1 MSKTIKEVADILGCS
16 VQAVYNR
23 LEKDFKPYLKIENG
37 KKRIDDKVLEYLN
50 KDNFSNKF
58 SNDLKL
64 NLNLLEKQNEQLIK
78 ELEFYKA
85 EITEKNNQISE
96 LQKLLGQQQQLTLI
110 SENKLLL
117 LDQKETTSETKKI
130 HWWQRKNK

>member
-50 KDNFSNKF
+50 KDNFSNK
-58 SNDLKL
+58 
-64 NLNLLEKQNEQLIK
+64 
-78 ELEFYKA
+78 
-85 EITEKNNQISE
+85 
-96 LQKLLGQQQQLTLI
+96 
-110 SENKLLL
+110 
-117 LDQKETTSETKKI
+117 
-130 HWWQRKNK
+130 

>member
-78 ELEFYKA
+78 ELDFYKA

>member
-23 LEKDFKPYLKIENG
+23 LEKDLKPYLKIENG
-37 KKRIDDKVLEYLN
+37 KKRIDDKVLGYLN
-50 KDNFSNKF
+50 KDNFSSKF
-58 SNDLKL
+58 LNDFKL

-78 ELEFYKA
+78 ELDFYKA

-96 LQKLLGQQQQLTLI
+96 LQKLLDQQQQLQLQQQKSIPILTD
-110 SENKLLL
+110 KLNL
-117 LDQKETTSETKKI
+117 
-130 HWWQRKNK
+130 WQRIFKK

>member
-78 ELEFYKA
+78 ELDFYKA

-117 LDQKETTSETKKI
+117 LDQKETISETKKI
-130 HWWQRKNK
+130 HWWQRKK

>member
-1 MSKTIKEVADILGCS
+1 M
-16 VQAVYNR
+16 N
-23 LEKDFKPYLKIENG
+23 
-37 KKRIDDKVLEYLN
+37 
-50 KDNFSNKF
+50 
-58 SNDLKL
+58 LKL
-64 NLNLLEKQNEQLIK
+64 TLNLLEKQNEQLIK
-78 ELEFYKA
+78 ELDFYKA

>member
-64 NLNLLEKQNEQLIK
+64 TLNLLEKQNEQLIK
-78 ELEFYKA
+78 ELDFYKA

>member
-23 LEKDFKPYLKIENG
+23 LVKDFKPYLKIENG

-64 NLNLLEKQNEQLIK
+64 TLNLLEKQNEQLIK
-78 ELEFYKA
+78 ELDFYKA

-117 LDQKETTSETKKI
+117 LDQKKTTSETKKI